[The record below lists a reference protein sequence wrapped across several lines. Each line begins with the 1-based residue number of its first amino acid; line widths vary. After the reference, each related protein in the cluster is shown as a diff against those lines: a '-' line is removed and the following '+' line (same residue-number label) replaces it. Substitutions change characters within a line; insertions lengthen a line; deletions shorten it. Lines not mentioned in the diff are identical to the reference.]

1 MGNLWGDAKFALR
14 TLAKSPVFTGVAVLS
29 LALGIGANTAI
40 FTLLDQILM
49 RLLPVREPQRLALLS
64 MKGMHYGSN
73 WGGNAISY
81 PMYDD
86 FSKNNA
92 VFSGMF
98 CRFPYHLSLTFD
110 GQTERVAGELVSG
123 TYFPVLG
130 VGTAVG
136 RTFTN
141 EEDQIPGGHPVAMLS
156 FSYWHSRFGGKT
168 DMVGKSVIVNGY
180 AMTIVGIARE
190 GFEGVELGYRTQIFV
205 PVMMKKQMTPLWDEL
220 TNRRWRWVNALG
232 RLKPGVTMEQA
243 QAALQ
248 PFFHSMLEMEVKEPA
263 FRNASSYTREQF
275 LKNVIQV
282 LPGSQ
287 GRSYLRRELQKPLW
301 VLMAITGGVL
311 LIACAN
317 VAGLL
322 IARAASRQREI
333 AVRLALGAG
342 RWRLIHQLLV
352 ESLLLSTIGAL
363 VGLLLAVWSDKV
375 LLGFLPPET
384 AELKITTTPDWRILL
399 FLLAVTSLTGILCG
413 LVPALQATRT
423 DVAPVLKDQAGAV
436 VGGGTSVR
444 FRKVLV
450 TAQVSLSL
458 LLLIGAGLFIRSL
471 QNLRNLGPG
480 FAPEYLVSFN
490 IDPSLNG
497 YETTKCKAFYLRL
510 TESFSSIPG
519 VQSVGLASVRILEDN
534 EWDSSV
540 TVEGYSA
547 KTGEHIGPYMNSIG
561 PGYFQTLGV
570 PILAG
575 RDFTIKDTEEI
586 KHGPDAD
593 DWSPTKVI
601 INEKFAKKYFG
612 ATNALGRHVGF
623 GSDPGTK
630 TDMEVIGIIKDI
642 KYTNL
647 RDEIPIQM
655 FIPYLGSR
663 YVGGMTV
670 YLKTVV
676 DPNQIISAVRAQTRQ
691 IDPNVPI
698 YAIRTV
704 ENQISNSLL
713 IERLIASLSTV
724 FGVLAASLA
733 TIGLY
738 GVMAYTVAR
747 RTREIGIRMALGA
760 FHRDVI
766 WLVMRE
772 VITLVTIGIVIG
784 FGAAMGLTQYVKSQL
799 FGLTTMDPFTLAAA
813 ILGLA
818 AVACLAGYIPAFRA
832 SRVDA
837 MQALRYE

>member
-1 MGNLWGDAKFALR
+1 
-14 TLAKSPVFTGVAVLS
+14 
-29 LALGIGANTAI
+29 
-40 FTLLDQILM
+40 
-49 RLLPVREPQRLALLS
+49 
-64 MKGMHYGSN
+64 
-73 WGGNAISY
+73 
-81 PMYDD
+81 
-86 FSKNNA
+86 
-92 VFSGMF
+92 
-98 CRFPYHLSLTFD
+98 
-110 GQTERVAGELVSG
+110 
-123 TYFPVLG
+123 
-130 VGTAVG
+130 
-136 RTFTN
+136 
-141 EEDQIPGGHPVAMLS
+141 
-156 FSYWHSRFGGKT
+156 
-168 DMVGKSVIVNGY
+168 
-180 AMTIVGIARE
+180 
-190 GFEGVELGYRTQIFV
+190 VELGYRTQIFV